1 MTPNKELTRI
11 SKKLALILRHKPE
24 SFNITLDKN
33 GWAQTSDILKALGI
47 SMTILETIV
56 LTDNK
61 GRYAFDTHKQRIR
74 AVQGHSVN
82 IDLELTP
89 DTPPVVLYHGT
100 AKRNIGSIMSQ
111 GVKSMSR
118 QYVHL
123 STSFETAVTVGSRHG
138 EAVVFK
144 VDTNSMHKNGI
155 AFYRAENGVWLTDYI
170 APQYLTLVYDETTP
184 YD

>member
-1 MTPNKELTRI
+1 MNNKDLVRT

-24 SFNITLDKN
+24 SAGIKLDKN
-33 GWAQTSDILKALGI
+33 GWAQTSDILKALDVNM
-47 SMTILETIV
+47 SILETIV
-56 LTDNK
+56 MNDKK
-61 GRYAFDTHKQRIR
+61 GRYAFDNYQKRIR

-82 IDLELTP
+82 IDLELS
-89 DTPPVVLYHGT
+89 PVVPPDFLYHGT

-184 YD
+184 DD